1 MGDAMIGRRKFL
13 AGAAATFAVS
23 ASRAAEGKAP
33 RVRMIDVPGGKVW
46 TKRIGH
52 APVKVLLLH
61 GGPGFSH
68 DYLEC
73 FEDFLPPAGIEF
85 YYYDQLGCGNSDHPN
100 DDRLWTIARYI
111 EEVEAVRKG
120 LGLENFVLYGH
131 SWGGMLAIEYALKYQ
146 RHLSRM
152 VISDMTAGIAAY
164 VEHANAIRRALSP
177 ADQATLAKYEAM
189 GKTDARPYQAVMD
202 KVYAEHV
209 LRLPQPW
216 PEPVTRAFAKMNQ
229 HIYNLM
235 QGPNEFSITGN
246 FKHWDRWADLPK
258 IKVPTLVM
266 GAKYDEMDPEQVRR
280 EGRLIPNARTWIS
293 ERGSHLCMYDDQ
305 DAYFAALVPFLQ
317 GHA

>member
-1 MGDAMIGRRKFL
+1 MIGRRTFL
-13 AGAAATFAVS
+13 AGAASALAVS
-23 ASRAAEGKAP
+23 AARAEIKTGG
-33 RVRMIDVPGGKVW
+33 VRMIAVPGGNVW

-52 APVKVLLLH
+52 GPIKVLLLH

-73 FEDFLPPAGIEF
+73 FEDFLPGAGIEM

-100 DDRLWTIARYI
+100 DDRLWTIARYV
-111 EEVEAVRKG
+111 EEVEAVRRG

-152 VISDMTAGIAAY
+152 VISDMTAGMAAY

-177 ADQATLAKYEAM
+177 ADQATLAKYEAAH
-189 GKTDARPYQAVMD
+189 KTDAPAYQAVMD

-216 PEPVTRAFAKMNQ
+216 PEPVMRAFTRMNQ

-246 FKHWDRWADLPK
+246 FKNWDRWADLPK
-258 IKVPTLVM
+258 VTVPTLVM
-266 GAKYDEMDPEQVRR
+266 GAKYDEMDPDQIRR
-280 EGRLIPNARTWIS
+280 EGELIANARTWIS
-293 ERGSHLCMYDDQ
+293 AKGSHLCMYDDQ